1 MTHDPVDW
9 RFGGFLKSADFH
21 YSLDSEGLA
30 NVFVGA
36 LFTEIANRYGEEKA
50 RKMFAPY
57 GRALNN
63 KDRTIWKNTGLIL
76 QLYYMKKPSISGL
89 ARELAGN
96 DEDSADRIEAW
107 RQRIH
112 RALNNKHV
120 IADTREVLDEA
131 GDEGFDDFLRSIGH

>member
-1 MTHDPVDW
+1 MTRDLVDEM
-9 RFGGFLKSADFH
+9 FLKSADFA
-21 YSLDSEGLA
+21 YSLDSEGFA
-30 NVFVGA
+30 EVFVGA
-36 LFTEIANRYGEEKA
+36 LFKEITKRYGQEKA

-57 GRALNN
+57 GRTLNN
-63 KDRTIWKNTGLIL
+63 KDRTRWKNTGLIL

-89 ARELAGN
+89 ARELAGSG
-96 DEDSADRIEAW
+96 EDSADLIEAS

-120 IADTREVLDEA
+120 IAEAREVLDEA